1 MIKFSQIF
9 STLFYIGY
17 SKYAPGT
24 IGSFISLI
32 IIYFLKNNLKYI
44 FFVIFFVIL
53 LSISFFLI
61 KIFSKKINKYDASE
75 IIIDEFLG
83 VYFIMLFWDFF
94 TYFNEFVN
102 LFMVFI
108 LFRLFDISKFFPANY
123 IQNNFKNSFGVI
135 FDDII
140 AGIYTVIVIILINVV
155 I

>member
-1 MIKFSQIF
+1 MNKFSEIY

-32 IIYFLKNNLKYI
+32 IIYFLKNNFNYI
-44 FFVIFFVIL
+44 FFLIFFIIL
-53 LSISFFLI
+53 LLLSFFLI
-61 KIFSKKINKYDASE
+61 KIFSNEIDEYDASE

-94 TYFNEFVN
+94 TSYNEFID
-102 LFMVFI
+102 LLMVFI
-108 LFRLFDISKFFPANY
+108 LFRFFDIFKFFPANY

-140 AGIYTVIVIILINVV
+140 AGIYTIIIIILINV
-155 I
+155 II